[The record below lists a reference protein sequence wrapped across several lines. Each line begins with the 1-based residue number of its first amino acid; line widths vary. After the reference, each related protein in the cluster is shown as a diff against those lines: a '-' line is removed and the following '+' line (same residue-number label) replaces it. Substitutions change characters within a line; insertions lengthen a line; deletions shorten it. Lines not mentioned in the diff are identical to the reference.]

1 MQASWKHGRRLLAAP
16 EVRRIVDAALAFGG
30 RAGLAVAVIFVDDAF
45 LCALHERFLGDPSA
59 TDVIT
64 FDLGESDTDDGVACE
79 IYVSVDCA
87 RRVAQRRGEPVE
99 RELALY
105 LAHGALHLC
114 GFDDHERGDRRRMR
128 AAEAHVLRALGY
140 RKRVTRKRANARR
153 NTPPSRA

>member
-1 MQASWKHGRRLLAAP
+1 MSWRRGPRLVATP
-16 EVRRIVDAALAFGG
+16 EVRRIVSAALAHGG
-30 RAGLAVAVIFVDDAF
+30 RGSLAVAVIFVDDEY

-64 FDLGESDTDDGVACE
+64 FDLGASDAEDGVACE

-87 RRVAQRRGEPVE
+87 RRVAHRRGEPVE

-105 LAHGALHLC
+105 LVHGALHLC

-140 RKRVTRKRANARR
+140 RARVTRKRANVRR